1 MRPSLPL
8 QLCQRQGE
16 PGHGVLVRLARRSG
30 RLEAY
35 RFASFLGMDARRL
48 LTGHD
53 VTVAAGLAGLSADVV
68 SSWSP
73 IVDAAARLVKLR
85 GVTLADRDWST
96 HSRRYCPKCLAA
108 DVRTARAE
116 AIEPGWVV
124 HHRAIWDVTAI
135 QSCPDH
141 LCPLTDACWH
151 CGQRQGWR
159 FTDLCHCCR
168 CKADLTA
175 GPIGHHLDPVGGY
188 IAGRMMGW
196 GSDCNVLDALPLNDA
211 LRLCMRLGQAMRIGS
226 VYTLPRQDRPSVLS
240 DRTAGYHIARD
251 LTERFSAVLDNLIS
265 VRPVNAPAGLLGAYG
280 WIYGEWLTG
289 MDLTAEVVRPIVYDH
304 AVRNELMARDE
315 ARLGNTAP
323 PTMCIKQVASEWGFG
338 YERTRALL
346 DIAGAIPPGS
356 RAGVAFTIDPT
367 ILKTPN
373 IRDTSCISVKAAAAR
388 LGTGAKQVR
397 DMVAGGI
404 IVQNSDGSVCVT
416 ALTNFEKAFAAKAE
430 LGVAPVDAVP
440 IGKATNASAV
450 PLQRLCRAILD
461 GHVPVWYDAGS
472 RVSGAMV
479 RKADVRSL
487 RRPKPDYSVER
498 ASQMLGLPP
507 DCVRALHRDG
517 IIPGP
522 KARISAEGLGKFKQE
537 FIAGSQWARSVGR
550 KPKGAARSL
559 AKDGLV
565 PAFALKTY
573 RQAIY
578 RRCDLPFPPPN

>member
-1 MRPSLPL
+1 M
-8 QLCQRQGE
+8 
-16 PGHGVLVRLARRSG
+16 RLARRSG
-30 RLEAY
+30 RLDAY

-48 LTGHD
+48 LNGHD
-53 VTVAAGLAGLSADVV
+53 VTVVAELAGLSAADV

-73 IVDAAARLVKLR
+73 IVDPTARLVKLR

-96 HSRRYCPKCLAA
+96 HSRRYCPQCLAV

-116 AIEPGWVV
+116 AMESGWVV
-124 HHRAIWDVTAI
+124 HHRAIWDVSAI

-141 LCPLTDACWH
+141 LCPLTDVCWH

-159 FTDLCHCCR
+159 STDLCHCCR

-196 GSDCNVLDALPLNDA
+196 GSDCSVLDALPLNDA

-280 WIYGEWLTG
+280 WIYGEWLAGT
-289 MDLTAEVVRPIVYDH
+289 DPTAEIVRPIVYEH
-304 AVRNELMARDE
+304 AVRNELMSRDE

-323 PTMCIKQVASEWGFG
+323 PTMCIKQVASEWGLG

-346 DIAGAIPPGS
+346 NMAGAIPPGS
-356 RAGVAFTIDPT
+356 RAGVAFTIDPLA
-367 ILKTPN
+367 LKSVN
-373 IRDTSCISVKAAAAR
+373 LRNTSCISVKAAAAR

-397 DMVAGGI
+397 DMIAGGI
-404 IVQNSDGSVCVT
+404 IAQNSDGSVCIT
-416 ALTNFEKAFAAKAE
+416 ALTSFENAFASKVQP
-430 LGVAPVDAVP
+430 GVAPNDAAP
-440 IGKATNASAV
+440 IGKATVANAV
-450 PLQRLCRAILD
+450 PLQRVCKAILEGD
-461 GHVPVWYDAGS
+461 VPVWRDAGS
-472 RVSGAMV
+472 QMFGAMV
-479 RKADVRSL
+479 RGADVRNL
-487 RRPKPDYSVER
+487 RRPKADYSVER
-498 ASQMLGLPP
+498 ASQMLELHP

-522 KARISAEGLGKFKQE
+522 KARISAEGLANFKLK
-537 FIAGSQWARSVGR
+537 FIAASQWARSVGR
-550 KPKGAARSL
+550 KPRGAARDL

-578 RRCDLPFPPPN
+578 RRCDLPAFLPN